1 MLKAALSE
9 LRSRTTP
16 TTLQL
21 TIYGINMIDLFI
33 CWSSSIRGVLEIY
46 TECFKLVLIH
56 EKLCESTHLC
66 SYDGKMICTVM
77 QQCYAYMQRCLSV
90 LSFQTW
96 PVFVGWLFEIF
107 LLCIMNFFFYWH
119 FEFTL
124 WQCWIEYQ
132 SWIKFQRWGTS
143 IVSKACLQPYWSNF
157 TTHLKIPLLF
167 SWGLEGFAR
176 HPFLHFQGCQYL
188 YYSSFP
194 HVPSLPLY
202 LSLPPS
208 LPHLLPL
215 VYVLWIPMVI
225 IVNQGKQKILRW
237 IFVSHKI
244 SYGGSNTKE
253 LLLSG

>member
-1 MLKAALSE
+1 MKNCVKAHISVHMMGKWFALLCNNVML
-9 LRSRTTP
+9 
-16 TTLQL
+16 
-21 TIYGINMIDLFI
+21 I
-33 CWSSSIRGVLEIY
+33 CSDVY
-46 TECFKLVLIH
+46 
-56 EKLCESTHLC
+56 LC
-66 SYDGKMICTVM
+66 SHFKPGMTFWDISVM
-77 QQCYAYMQRCLSV
+77 YNELS
-90 LSFQTW
+90 
-96 PVFVGWLFEIF
+96 
-107 LLCIMNFFFYWH
+107 FFFYWH

-215 VYVLWIPMVI
+215 VHVLWIPMVI

>member
-1 MLKAALSE
+1 MWKHTS
-9 LRSRTTP
+9 
-16 TTLQL
+16 
-21 TIYGINMIDLFI
+21 LFI
-33 CWSSSIRGVLEIY
+33 WWENDL
-46 TECFKLVLIH
+46 H
-56 EKLCESTHLC
+56 
-66 SYDGKMICTVM
+66 
-77 QQCYAYMQRCLSV
+77 CYATMLCLYAAMSICAVISNLAGVCGMTFWDISV
-90 LSFQTW
+90 MYNEL
-96 PVFVGWLFEIF
+96 
-107 LLCIMNFFFYWH
+107 FFYWH

-202 LSLPPS
+202 FSPSISPP
-208 LPHLLPL
+208 PL
-215 VYVLWIPMVI
+215 
-225 IVNQGKQKILRW
+225 
-237 IFVSHKI
+237 
-244 SYGGSNTKE
+244 T
-253 LLLSG
+253 SGICALDTDGDYRKPGEAENLKMDFCFT

>member
-107 LLCIMNFFFYWH
+107 LLCITNFFFLLA
-119 FEFTL
+119 L
-124 WQCWIEYQ
+124 WVHSVTVLNRVSELN
-132 SWIKFQRWGTS
+132 K
-143 IVSKACLQPYWSNF
+143 VSKMRDINCEQGLSP
-157 TTHLKIPLLF
+157 TLLKQFHHPPENPTSVFLRAGRLCPPSISTLPRLSVSLLF
-167 SWGLEGFAR
+167 LFPSCSF
-176 HPFLHFQGCQYL
+176 
-188 YYSSFP
+188 SSS
-194 HVPSLPLY
+194 V
-202 LSLPPS
+202 
-208 LPHLLPL
+208 
-215 VYVLWIPMVI
+215 
-225 IVNQGKQKILRW
+225 
-237 IFVSHKI
+237 FVSPSI
-244 SYGGSNTKE
+244 SPPPLT
-253 LLLSG
+253 SGICALDTDGDYRKPGEAENLKMDFCFT